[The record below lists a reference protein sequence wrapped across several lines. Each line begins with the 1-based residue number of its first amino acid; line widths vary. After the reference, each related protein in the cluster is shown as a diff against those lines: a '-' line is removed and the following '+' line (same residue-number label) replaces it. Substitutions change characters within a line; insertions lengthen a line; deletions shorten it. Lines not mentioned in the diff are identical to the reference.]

1 MVAKVTEKLKR
12 NFLDDT
18 LAEVTSGVDYY
29 YVGVARSNEWND
41 TDTPPDANN
50 SQRGERQFRQAMQS
64 VKLVADASYCVPR
77 YNWTSGT
84 TYFAFDDN
92 TIRRTSSR
100 FYVLTEDN
108 QVYICLQSGKNADG
122 SVKESNIKPS
132 GTSTKAFKTDD
143 GYVWKYLFTIG
154 GTVASN
160 FLTSNFMPVEYID
173 DSSTSPNLTGVQANQ
188 ATVRE
193 GAVKGQILGIDVTA
207 GGTGF
212 TGVGFSDSATITITG
227 DGSGASAR
235 AFINSG
241 TITRIELDSVTDGAR
256 VFGQDYTY
264 ADITITGGGGE
275 GATARAILS
284 PQRDSG
290 LGANPVIDL
299 KATSLIFNATTDLN
313 ETGADGIPD
322 WPIIVT
328 PDRTIAEYRQ
338 IGLLK
343 NITDANGNRLT
354 ADTGRVSGVFY
365 MNTRAAGIAF
375 SNTREASETAT
386 GASCIIDD
394 VDSDLVYFHQTEET
408 GFTPFSTSGTLT
420 DGASISEA
428 FDSVQY
434 TLDVDRY
441 SGEVFYLENREKF
454 VRSAGQSEDIKVII
468 TL

>member
-18 LAEVTSGVDYY
+18 LAEVTNATDYY
-29 YVGVARSNEWND
+29 YVGIARSNEWDD

-50 SQRGERQFRQAMQS
+50 TQRGERQFRQAMQS

-77 YNWTSGT
+77 YNWTNGT

-122 SVKESNIKPS
+122 SVRESNVKPS
-132 GTSTKAFKTDD
+132 GTSTKAFRTND

-154 GTVASN
+154 GTVSSN
-160 FLTSNFMPVEYID
+160 FLTANFMPVEYIS
-173 DSSTSPNLTGVQANQ
+173 DSSNSPNLTGVQANQ

-193 GAVKGQILGIDVTA
+193 AAVKGQILGIDVTA

-212 TGVGFSDSATITITG
+212 SGNGFSDSATITITG
-227 DGSGASAR
+227 DGSGAAAR
-235 AFINSG
+235 AFISSG
-241 TITRIELDSVTDGAR
+241 TITRIELDSISDGAR
-256 VFGQDYTY
+256 TFGQNYTY
-264 ADITITGGGGE
+264 ADVTITGGGGS

-290 LGANPVIDL
+290 LGSNPVIDL
-299 KATSLIFNATTDLN
+299 KATSLIFNAKPNLN
-313 ETGADGIPD
+313 EEGADGVPD
-322 WPIIVT
+322 WPIVSA
-328 PDRTIAEYRQ
+328 DRSTAEYRQ

-343 NITDANGNRLT
+343 NITDRDGTTLT

-365 MNTRAAGIAF
+365 MDTRAAGVAF
-375 SNTREASETAT
+375 KDTRTASETAT
-386 GASCIIDD
+386 GAECIIDD
-394 VDSDLVYFHQTEET
+394 VDSDRVYFHQTEET
-408 GFTPFSTSGTLT
+408 GFTPFSSTGTLT
-420 DGASISEA
+420 DGASISET
-428 FDSVQY
+428 FDSVDY
-434 TLDVDRY
+434 SLDVDRY
-441 SGEVFYLENREKF
+441 SGEVFYIENREKF